1 MLLALAAIWTGVDLA
16 GEPYRAAM
24 EFRHAGECPSGAAA
38 RGSGCMGHESGPV
51 VDKSILVGTDS
62 DTDCYL
68 SVERT
73 SGGTKRYD
81 VSGELYNAARLGF
94 PADLKIW
101 HSQVVGITVR
111 GERDNLDPCSVS
123 SLLQA
128 LLVVWAGAGL
138 VLWSALGG
146 GRLRVL
152 FGWMGIR
159 ALAWWCACR

>member
-24 EFRHAGECPSGAAA
+24 EFWHAGACPSGAGA

-73 SGGTKRYD
+73 S
-81 VSGELYNAARLGF
+81 NAQDLWISPGRHAEGVPSRLI
-94 PADLKIW
+94 L
-101 HSQVVGITVR
+101 
-111 GERDNLDPCSVS
+111 
-123 SLLQA
+123 
-128 LLVVWAGAGL
+128 
-138 VLWSALGG
+138 
-146 GRLRVL
+146 
-152 FGWMGIR
+152 
-159 ALAWWCACR
+159 